1 VWDWSGLTLEASGDA
16 ARVGHL
22 RREFGAA
29 DAGAPPSQ
37 ADVEVRFGS
46 TEGSFDRHKG
56 TWWRMAVSSPEQ
68 VPIAL
73 SLNLHGLFADAL
85 VQSVVIEQAL
95 ALAAPLRGFVLLP
108 AAAMRSLDGRTFVV
122 LGSAGAGKTTLAL
135 EALVAGWTVLGDD
148 HVLVDR
154 SGRCLGLPRRM
165 RLYPS
170 TIDLVPRAAS
180 RLLASERRALGAR
193 HVARRLTAGR
203 VRLPALIPPDRFG
216 RVSAAVWEMP
226 DHVVSLDRSMQAT
239 SVDWA
244 PMSTE
249 AAAINALRDIATDRR
264 RLARNLGEPWS
275 ERLGRVR
282 DAERE
287 ILSDAWRQIPA
298 GHAVVP
304 GSWPPD
310 RILEWLAAVPPAT

>member
-1 VWDWSGLTLEASGDA
+1 
-16 ARVGHL
+16 
-22 RREFGAA
+22 
-29 DAGAPPSQ
+29 
-37 ADVEVRFGS
+37 
-46 TEGSFDRHKG
+46 
-56 TWWRMAVSSPEQ
+56 MAVSSPEQ
-68 VPIAL
+68 IPIAL
-73 SLNLHGLFADAL
+73 SLSLRGLFADAL

-108 AAAMRSLDGRTFVV
+108 AAALRSLDGRTFIL

-165 RLYPS
+165 RVYPS
-170 TIDLVPRAAS
+170 TMDLVPRATS

-193 HVARRLTAGR
+193 DIARRLTAGR
-203 VRLPALIPPDRFG
+203 VRLPVLIPPDRFG
-216 RVSAAVWEMP
+216 RISPAVWGMP
-226 DHVVSLDRSMQAT
+226 DHVVSLDRSKDVS

-249 AAAINALRDIATDRR
+249 AAAGNALRNIATDRR
-264 RLARNLGEPWS
+264 RLATNLGEPWS
-275 ERLGRVR
+275 ERLGRVH
-282 DAERE
+282 ATERQ
-287 ILSDAWRQIPA
+287 ILRDAWRQIPA

-304 GSWPPD
+304 RSWPPE
-310 RILEWLAAVPPAT
+310 RILEWLAALGLAT